1 MARMTTTSGTSAFTQ
16 VQSQARELL
25 AKLRTDIRAKDAELR
40 RLRQEESKLAAL
52 TGQPGMPASDGGM
65 GVSRR
70 GARARINWGDI
81 LSKLPKQFKA
91 SDIRAVRGLRDK
103 RSSEIFAAITR
114 WIEGGA
120 VKRRDRGVYERLK

>member
-1 MARMTTTSGTSAFTQ
+1 MTTGGSSAFTQ
-16 VQSQARELL
+16 VQAQARELL
-25 AKLRTDIRAKDAELR
+25 AKLRTEIRTKDAELR

-52 TGQPGMPASDGGM
+52 TGQPGMPVSNGGAA
-65 GVSRR
+65 GRR
-70 GARARINWGDI
+70 GARARINWGDV

-91 SDIRAVRGLRDK
+91 SDIRALRGLREK

-120 VKRRDRGVYERLK
+120 VKRRDRGMYERVK

>member
-1 MARMTTTSGTSAFTQ
+1 MPRMTTSGTSAFTQ
-16 VQSQARELL
+16 VQAQARELL

-52 TGQPGMPASDGGM
+52 TGQTGMTVTDGGM
-65 GVSRR
+65 GTGRR
-70 GARARINWGDI
+70 GGRSRINWGDV

-114 WIEGGA
+114 WIDAGA
-120 VKRRDRGVYERLK
+120 VKRRDRGIYERAK

>member
-1 MARMTTTSGTSAFTQ
+1 MPRVTTGETSAFTQ
-16 VQSQARELL
+16 VQAQARELL
-25 AKLRTDIRAKDAELR
+25 AKLRTDIRTKDAELR

-52 TGQPGMPASDGGM
+52 TGQPGMSNADGGM
-65 GVSRR
+65 GAGRR
-70 GARARINWGDI
+70 GVRTRINWSDI

-114 WIEGGA
+114 WIEGGT
-120 VKRRDRGVYERLK
+120 VKRRDRGMYERLK